1 VVHLSH
7 IPFPLP
13 GFEVQQVSSVES
25 TLIIT
30 AVATSE
36 VALCPACGQ
45 SSRRIHS
52 YYVRSPRDLPISG
65 QAVQLNLRVR
75 RFRCQNTQCARQ
87 TFAERLPEIVAV
99 SAQQTRRL
107 TQLLKTF
114 AIALNAEGASRLLV
128 HLAMPTSGDT
138 LLRLVKRSPLPP
150 VVAPQ
155 AAGVDDFALR
165 RGKTYGT
172 IVVDLLTHR
181 PVDLLRERTAETLSH
196 WLQTH
201 SGVEFISRDRSSE
214 YMRGAA
220 EGAPEAQ
227 QVLDRWHVLKNVG
240 EVVQRIVSRAHATL
254 KQRQKDSGVTVRAH
268 YKKKRSSSEIAAS
281 QVARLQ
287 RQAWYEEVVEH
298 YRQGQS
304 IAAIARELHMSPTTV
319 RKFVYAG
326 AFPER
331 SAHKLRQSYRLT
343 PYLPYLQQRVAEG
356 CDNASVLWQ
365 EIVKLGF
372 AHGYKVV
379 NTWLREYL
387 GQPGRRSS
395 AEEQAKHQSFMDAVA
410 AEPAFAKGR
419 SDPAREAPP
428 PEPTE
433 RLVEPLG
440 SPRHLSWLLLCEPG
454 SLNHQEQVTLA
465 FIREVQDI
473 NTTYELAQRFFKMI
487 RERQVDQLDTW
498 LQGCEQSGIPDLQ
511 TFAEGLRRE
520 YSAMK
525 GALSFSYSNGPV
537 EGQINKLKYIKRSMY
552 GRGSFELLRQRF
564 LQAA

>member
-1 VVHLSH
+1 MIHLSH

-25 TLIIT
+25 TVIIR

-65 QAVQLNLRVR
+65 QAVQLKLRVR
-75 RFRCQNTQCARQ
+75 RFRCQNKQCARQ

-128 HLAMPTSGDT
+128 HLAIPTSGDT

-254 KQRQKDSGVTVRAH
+254 KQRQKDSGVTVRTH
-268 YKKKRSSSEIAAS
+268 YKKKRSSSEMAAS

-372 AHGYKVV
+372 AHGYKVI

-395 AEEQAKHQSFMDAVA
+395 VEEQAKHQSFMDAVA
-410 AEPAFAKGR
+410 AELALAKGR
-419 SDPAREAPP
+419 SDPVREAPP

-440 SPRHLSWLLLCEPG
+440 SPRHLSWLLLRDPG
-454 SLNHQEQVTLA
+454 SLNQQEQMTLT

-487 RERQVDQLDTW
+487 RQRQVDQLDTW
-498 LQGCEQSGIPDLQ
+498 LQDCEQSGIPDLQ

-564 LQAA
+564 LQVA